1 MVEYQLKTM
10 SAFGYAGTIL
20 KIDLASGSVSKLP
33 SVDCAERFLGGRGL
47 AARLYWDSVPPGVS
61 AFSPDNAMVFATG
74 PLAGVPV
81 IGGSRWVVCAR
92 SPATSPQHFGSAN
105 LGGNWGL
112 TLKGAGYDALLIQGR
127 ADRPTYLLIHDGA
140 VQFEDASAFR
150 GKGAIETREALTA
163 QWGDS
168 TSVAAIGPAGENLVT
183 FATLSADNDAVGS
196 SGMGAVMGSKNL
208 KAIAVTGRPVKN
220 IPVAQPEK
228 LKELTTRFSSF
239 GTELMSVVGTMEFR
253 ITGPQTE
260 KAPCYGC
267 LGNCLRRS
275 YRAGNGEKGKFM
287 CQPAT
292 FYRPMAEG
300 FYGQGLDVPF
310 HAARLC
316 DDYGLDTMALSMIM
330 LWLYRCQKAGILS
343 DADTGIPT
351 SSLGSLEFIEA
362 LVKKISFREG
372 FGDVMANGLLDAAA
386 QVGNGASE
394 QIVRFLSKGGM
405 PNITDPRLYVTTA
418 MLHAMEPRPPLVQ
431 LREISVAI
439 TRWIAW
445 LKGTPNVNVSTDTL
459 RRIARDFW
467 GSDAAADLT
476 TQEGKALAAKMI
488 QDREHAKECL
498 VLCSFLWPVMDI
510 ANSDDHAGDPTLESQ
525 VLSAVTGN
533 DIGEED
539 LYERGRRAFNL
550 QRAIMIRDGHRGKAD
565 DTIPEVWFSVPLK
578 SDAVNPDC
586 LVPGKDG
593 QAVSRRGAVVDRR
606 EFEATRDEYYRLRGW
621 DSATGLQTRETLRG
635 LDLDDVAD
643 DLEGRGL
650 LSRRS

>member
-1 MVEYQLKTM
+1 M
-10 SAFGYAGTIL
+10 SSTFGYAGSVL

-33 SVDCAERFLGGRGL
+33 TVDWAERFLGGRGL
-47 AARLYWDSVPPGVS
+47 AARLHWDSVPPGVS
-61 AFSPDNAMVFATG
+61 AFSPENAMIFATG
-74 PLAGVPV
+74 PLAGIPV

-112 TLKGAGYDALLIQGR
+112 SLKSAGYDALLVQGR
-127 ADRPTYLLIHDGA
+127 TDRPVYLLIHDNG
-140 VQFEDASAFR
+140 VDFKDASALR
-150 GKGAIETREALTA
+150 GRGAIETREALKA
-163 QWGDS
+163 RYGDS

-183 FATLSADNDAVGS
+183 FATISADNDAAGS

-208 KAIAVTGRPVKN
+208 KAVAVTGRPGTKA
-220 IPVAQPEK
+220 PVARPEK
-228 LKELTTRFSSF
+228 LKEITTRFSGF
-239 GTELMSVVGTMEFR
+239 GTEMMSVVGTMQFR

-260 KAPCYGC
+260 KSPCHGC

-275 YRAGNGEKGKFM
+275 YRAANGQRGKFM

-300 FYGQGLDVPF
+300 FYGPGLDVPF

-372 FGDVMANGLLDAAA
+372 FGDVMANGLLEAAA

-405 PNITDPRLYVTTA
+405 PNITDPRLYVTTG
-418 MLHAMEPRPPLVQ
+418 MLHAMEPRPPQVQ
-431 LREISVAI
+431 LREVSVAI

-445 LKGTPNVNVSTDTL
+445 LKGTPDVNVSTDTL
-459 RRIARDFW
+459 RRIARVFW
-467 GSDAAADLT
+467 GSEEAADFST
-476 TQEGKALAAKMI
+476 NEGKALAAAMI
-488 QDREHAKECL
+488 QDREYAKECL
-498 VLCSFLWPVMDI
+498 VLCSFLWPVLDI

-525 VLSAVTGN
+525 VLTAVTGN
-533 DIGEED
+533 DIDEQD
-539 LYERGRRAFNL
+539 LYRTGRRAFNL
-550 QRAIMIRDGHRGKAD
+550 QRAIMIRDGHRGKED
-565 DTIPEVWFSVPLK
+565 DTIPDVWFSTPLK
-578 SDAVNPDC
+578 GDAVNPDC
-586 LVPGKDG
+586 LVPGKEG
-593 QAVSRRGAVVDRR
+593 QPISRRGAVVDRG
-606 EFEATRDEYYRLRGW
+606 EFQSIRDEYYRLRGW
-621 DSATGLQTRETLRG
+621 DAATGLQTRETLRG
-635 LDLDDVAD
+635 LDLDDIAD

-650 LSRRS
+650 LSHRT